1 MKNFCQYLNNM
12 VIDFTNKTALITG
25 ATRGIGKSIA
35 DCLYEAGANL
45 ILTGTNKEEIDH
57 LNLENKEKGIINIQ
71 FLQADFSDT
80 KSTEVFLKKLN
91 EYEIIDICIN
101 NAGVNKINDFND
113 TTDDDFEWIHDIN
126 LKVPYQILKVVGPK
140 MIRNNYGRIVNVA
153 SIWSVIT
160 RPGRSMYTSS
170 KNALVGLT
178 KTLAV
183 EWAAHNVLVNAVSP
197 GFTLTELTKTTNTL
211 EQLKNIES
219 IIPAKRMAE
228 PIEMARVISFLCSD
242 LNTYLTGQNIT
253 IDGGYTNV

>member
-1 MKNFCQYLNNM
+1 MTL
-12 VIDFTNKTALITG
+12 DFTNKTALITG

-45 ILTGTNKEEIDH
+45 ILTGTNKEEIDN
-57 LNLENKEKGIINIQ
+57 LNLKNKEKGITNIQ
-71 FLQADFSDT
+71 FLQADFSEI
-80 KSTEVFLKKLN
+80 KSTEIFLKKLN
-91 EYEIIDICIN
+91 EYVSIDICIN
-101 NAGVNKINDFND
+101 NAGVNKIDDFNN
-113 TTDDDFEWIHDIN
+113 TTVEDFEWIHDIN
-126 LKVPYQILKVVGPK
+126 LKIPYQILKVVGPK
-140 MIRNNYGRIVNVA
+140 MIKNNYGRIVNVA

-183 EWAAHNVLVNAVSP
+183 EWASHNVLVNAVSP

-211 EQLKNIES
+211 KQLKDIES

-228 PIEMARVISFLCSD
+228 PIEIARVIAFLCSD

>member
-1 MKNFCQYLNNM
+1 MN
-12 VIDFTNKTALITG
+12 IDFTGKTALITG

-35 DCLYEAGANL
+35 DCFSEAGASL
-45 ILTGTNKEEIDH
+45 ILTGTNKVEIDK
-57 LNLENKEKGIINIQ
+57 LNALNEKNGIRNIQ
-71 FLQADFSDT
+71 YLQADFSD
-80 KSTEVFLKKLN
+80 KESTALFLNQLN
-91 EYEIIDICIN
+91 EFERIDVCIN
-101 NAGVNKINDFND
+101 NAGVNKIDDFIS
-113 TTDDDFEWIHDIN
+113 TTDDDFEWIHAIN

-140 MIRNNYGRIVNVA
+140 MISNNYGRIVNVA

-178 KTLAV
+178 KNLAV

-197 GFTLTELTKTTNTL
+197 GFTLTELTKTTNTE
-211 EQLKNIES
+211 EQLKTLES

-228 PIEMARVISFLCSD
+228 PIEMARVIAFLCSD